1 MIVWPEEM
9 KTADDKS
16 YYTNKVVRARRR
28 MTDKWLIPRFN
39 EDFESKREEAVR
51 MIKDKANSWKTNQE
65 IADNLWLNKSQID
78 NLSRQIKKEKSDK

>member
-1 MIVWPEEM
+1 
-9 KTADDKS
+9 
-16 YYTNKVVRARRR
+16 

-39 EDFESKREEAVR
+39 GDFESKREEAVR

-78 NLSRQIKKEKSDK
+78 NLSKQIRKEKSDK